1 MVEGAMNR
9 WIAHVD
15 MDAFFASV
23 EQFRINPALIGQPVC
38 VGPDPTEGPSRGVV
52 RTASYEAR
60 EYGITSGMPVSKAY
74 SLCPEAIFVSSSF
87 QHYKNAS
94 SDFMT
99 VLQSYADEDSIRKT
113 SIDEAYIDVS
123 DLLSTSK
130 EVRNIAKSIQD
141 AIKISTR
148 LPCSIGLGS
157 NMSVAKISTD
167 MNKPMGITVAPRDL
181 DELRDFLAPLD
192 VRVVNGVGS
201 KTAEKLYDH
210 GLHKLSDIQTLSI
223 PQLVPIM
230 GNSAKWLHDRS
241 CGVDDRTIQSSG
253 HRRSSF
259 SKETTFSENI
269 SPDDLGMILNT
280 INHQC
285 DSLYSKLNKRGLG
298 YQTVSIRLR
307 YSDFTTILR
316 SRTLPTP
323 TDSHATMEKT
333 AINLYEENRADNRP
347 IRLLG
352 VKLSS
357 LQDIESQM
365 KLTQFV

>member
-1 MVEGAMNR
+1 MTQ

-23 EQFRINPALIGQPVC
+23 EQFRINPALVGQPVC
-38 VGPDPTEGPSRGVV
+38 VGPDPTKGPSRGVV

-60 EYGITSGMPVSKAY
+60 EYGITSGMPVSKAH

-87 QHYKNAS
+87 QHYKDAS
-94 SDFMT
+94 ADFMT
-99 VLQSYADEDSIRKT
+99 VLYSYADEDSIRKT

-123 DLLSTSK
+123 HSCSNST
-130 EVRNIAKSIQD
+130 EGHGIAQSIQD
-141 AIKISTR
+141 AIKRSTR
-148 LPCSIGLGS
+148 LPCSIGIGP

-167 MNKPMGITVAPRDL
+167 MNKPMGITLAPREP

-192 VRVVNGVGS
+192 VRVINGIGS
-201 KTAEKLYDH
+201 KTAEKLYNH
-210 GLHKLSDIQTLSI
+210 GLHKLSDIQSLSI

-230 GNSAKWLHDRS
+230 GNSAQWLYNRA
-241 CGVDDRTIQSSG
+241 CGIDNRTIQPRG

-259 SKETTFSENI
+259 SKETTFAENI
-269 SPDDLGMILNT
+269 SPDDMGMILKT
-280 INHQC
+280 ISNLC
-285 DSLYSKLNKRGLG
+285 DSLYSKLSKRGLG

-307 YSDFTTILR
+307 YADFTTILR
-316 SRTLPTP
+316 STTLPTP
-323 TDSHATMEKT
+323 TDSHASMEKT
-333 AINLYEENRADNRP
+333 AINLYEENRAENRP

-365 KLTQFV
+365 KLTQFI